1 MKVKIF
7 KGFKTT
13 MTVKVTDKMVRQ
25 FAEMCGDYNPIHLDE
40 DFAKKT
46 RFGQRIAHGMIMGA
60 LFSRA
65 LNETM
70 GEGGIYLAQSMKFS
84 SPVFIDDEITIELH
98 VTNMRTERGLA
109 NVETLA
115 KKSNGDV
122 CVKGEATI
130 MISDGIQKDNP
141 EPS

>member
-1 MKVKIF
+1 
-7 KGFKTT
+7 
-13 MTVKVTDKMVRQ
+13 MTVKVTDQMVRQ
-25 FAEMCGDYNPIHLDE
+25 FAEMCGDFNPIHLDE
-40 DFAKKT
+40 EYAKKT
-46 RFGQRIAHGMIMGA
+46 RFGRRIAHGMIVGA

-70 GEGGIYLAQSMKFS
+70 GGGGIYLGQNMKFT
-84 SPVFIDDEITIELH
+84 SPVYIDDEITIELH

-115 KKSNGDV
+115 KKTNGEI

-130 MISDGIQKDNP
+130 MVADGVQKP
-141 EPS
+141 